1 VHIMQLTDL
10 YYPVIGGLER
20 HVATLSREFQRRGH
34 RVTVVT
40 LRADGLPAEEIIDE
54 VRVLRIRSLSQ
65 RLSFL
70 YASRSHPFHPTAPD
84 PGAVAALRQ
93 VIGRERPDVVHS
105 HSWIQYSYFPLHHA
119 HKGPAHVV
127 TLHDY
132 GLACPRKTLQP
143 AGQAAPCT
151 GPAVAKCLSCAP
163 EQYGVV
169 RGTAIAGLHR
179 GSKVLHHRAD
189 RYLAVSGAVALRSA
203 QVLPADKEIIVVPSM
218 IPDGVPALAA
228 ATPRPAFLPEH
239 DGYLLFIG
247 ALGPHKGVDV
257 LLDAHRRM
265 RHRVPL
271 VLIGTPRPDTPPLTR
286 PDVIAVS
293 NVPHAQAMAAM
304 RGASVAIVPSTW
316 HEPMAQ
322 VAVEAM
328 VLGRPVVGS
337 DVGGLRDLVQPGLT
351 GIRVPPGEPVEL
363 AAAVD
368 SLLDD
373 PDLRERLGAGGRQL
387 ARGYE
392 ASAVTPRILDV
403 FGSALRERAMT

>member
-1 VHIMQLTDL
+1 VHILQLTDL
-10 YYPVIGGLER
+10 YSPMIGGLER
-20 HVATLSREFQRRGH
+20 HVATLSSEFQRLGH

-40 LRADGLPAEEIIDE
+40 FRARDLPAEEIIDG
-54 VRVLRIRSLSQ
+54 VRVVRIRSLTQ
-65 RLSFL
+65 RMTFL
-70 YASRSHPFHPTAPD
+70 YADGSHPFHPTAPD
-84 PGAVAALRQ
+84 PAAMAALRRVVRQ
-93 VIGRERPDVVHS
+93 ERPDVVHS

-132 GLACPRKTLQP
+132 GLPCPRKTLQP
-143 AGQAAPCT
+143 SVKAGPCT

-163 EQYGVV
+163 EQYGVA
-169 RGTAIAGLHR
+169 RGTAITLLHR
-179 GSKVLHHRAD
+179 GSRVLHGRAD
-189 RYLAVSGAVALRSA
+189 RYIAVSDDVARRSA
-203 QVLPADKEIIVVPSM
+203 QSLPAGKEIAVVPSM

-228 ATPRPAFLPEH
+228 ATPRPAFLPAA

-247 ALGPHKGVDV
+247 ALGPLKGVDV
-257 LLDAHRRM
+257 LLAAHRRM

-271 VLIGTPRPDTPPLTR
+271 VLIGAPRPDTPPLTQ
-286 PDVIAVS
+286 PDVIAAY

-304 RGASVAIVPSTW
+304 RGASVAIVPSVW
-316 HEPMAQ
+316 HEPMGQ
-322 VAVEAM
+322 VAAEAM

-351 GIRVPPGEPVEL
+351 GIRVPPGDSAAL

-373 PDLRERLGAGGRQL
+373 PELREKLGSGGQRF
-387 ARGYE
+387 AREYE
-392 ASAVTPRILDV
+392 ASAVTPRVLEV
-403 FGSALRERAMT
+403 FKSALRDRAMT

>member
-1 VHIMQLTDL
+1 MHIMQLTDL
-10 YYPVIGGLER
+10 YSPVIGGLER
-20 HVATLSREFQRRGH
+20 HVATLSREFKRRGH

-40 LRADGLPAEEIIDE
+40 LRAGDLPAEDVIDD
-54 VRVLRIRSLSQ
+54 VRVIRIRSLSQ
-65 RLSFL
+65 RLTFL
-70 YASRSHPFHPTAPD
+70 YADSSHPFHPTAPD
-84 PGAVAALRQ
+84 PGAVAALRR
-93 VIGRERPDVVHS
+93 VVSRERPDVVHS
-105 HSWIQYSYFPLHHA
+105 HSWIQYSYFPLYHA
-119 HKGPAHVV
+119 TKGPAHVV

-143 AGQAAPCT
+143 SGQADPCT
-151 GPAVAKCLSCAP
+151 GPALGKCLSCAA
-163 EQYGVV
+163 EQYGVA
-169 RGTAIAGLHR
+169 RGRAIAGLHR

-189 RYLAVSGAVALRSA
+189 RYLAVSSAVARRSA
-203 QVLPADKEIIVVPSM
+203 QVLPADKEIVVVPSM

-228 ATPRPAFLPEH
+228 ATPRPAFLPPN

-247 ALGPHKGVDV
+247 ALGPHKGVAV

-271 VLIGTPRPDTPPLTR
+271 VLIGTPRPDTPPLAQ

-304 RGASVAIVPSTW
+304 RGASAGVVPSTW

-351 GIRVPPGEPVEL
+351 GIRVPPGDPGAL
-363 AAAVD
+363 AAAID

-373 PDLRERLGAGGRQL
+373 PELREKLGAGGRQL

-392 ASAVTPRILDV
+392 ASAVTPRILEV
-403 FGSALRERAMT
+403 FESALRERAMT